1 MVTRGTRVFGVDY
14 GKGGLRVRDGCAFID
29 CLRDC
34 AEKLALGENFEPE
47 QLAEPIERRVRR
59 SLILRK
65 ELGGSFPDFV
75 AWVRDGSVFCDLR

>member
-14 GKGGLRVRDGCAFID
+14 GKGGLRVRDGCAFLD

-34 AEKLALGENFEPE
+34 SEKLALGENFELG

-59 SLILRK
+59 APIRKK
-65 ELGGSFPDFV
+65 ELGDSFPEFV
-75 AWVRDGSVFCDLR
+75 A